1 MLYLLHIK
9 TKNVG
14 TNIFTRIYFMF
25 LIVHKVC
32 TNYIIFIE
40 FYTNNTSIIF
50 RRVSEATKERARLL
64 GRTIA
69 KEGNQ
74 ILIIS
79 FTTFHHLGRFFY
91 ISRKDDKSVQ
101 ELQQKRLSAAA
112 TNLPEESCPNKT
124 QFKNQI
130 LNKLKTVSVLKIRLH
145 ESLLWVWPYLGVL
158 GVFKKVSF
166 YG

>member
-32 TNYIIFIE
+32 TNYIIVIE

-74 ILIIS
+74 ILYYFFHNFSPSWKIFLH
-79 FTTFHHLGRFFY
+79 FT
-91 ISRKDDKSVQ
+91 
-101 ELQQKRLSAAA
+101 KRRQIRTGAAA
-112 TNLPEESCPNKT
+112 EETERCG
-124 QFKNQI
+124 
-130 LNKLKTVSVLKIRLH
+130 
-145 ESLLWVWPYLGVL
+145 Y
-158 GVFKKVSF
+158 
-166 YG
+166 